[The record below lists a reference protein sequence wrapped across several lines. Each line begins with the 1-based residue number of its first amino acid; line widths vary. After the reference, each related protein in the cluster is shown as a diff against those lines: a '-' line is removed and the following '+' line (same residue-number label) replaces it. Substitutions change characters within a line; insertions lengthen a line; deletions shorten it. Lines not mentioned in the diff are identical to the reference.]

1 MLSTTSTEAIMP
13 PINSLKAIFLRY
25 LRILSQSLFQGA
37 TVISESPERVNTGV
51 SGITPPLFAV
61 LENIDSL

>member
-1 MLSTTSTEAIMP
+1 MLSTTSTEAIIP

-37 TVISESPERVNTGV
+37 TVILETLERVNTGV
-51 SGITPPLFAV
+51 SRITPWLSAV